1 MDKKAV
7 IKNVI
12 LAIVVP
18 TALLAVYWGYKYG
31 KKKYDQY
38 KSKKQE
44 TQNEESTNL

>member
-1 MDKKAV
+1 MNKKAV